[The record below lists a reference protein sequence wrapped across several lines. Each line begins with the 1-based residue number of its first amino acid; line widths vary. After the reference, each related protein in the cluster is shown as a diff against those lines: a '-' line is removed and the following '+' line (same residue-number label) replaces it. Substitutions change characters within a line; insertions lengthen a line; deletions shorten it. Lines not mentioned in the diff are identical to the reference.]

1 MRNAI
6 IYYFSGTGNTEKAV
20 KEYKK
25 YFEENGVETTLVKI
39 TAGCEIPS
47 PKDFDLVGFGYPVH
61 GFNAPQIVLDF
72 AKRIEGADK
81 NVFIV
86 KTSGEP
92 LAINNI
98 SSIKLMKILAGKGYR
113 LSSEFHYVMPYNMIF
128 RHEDGMASLMYRKL
142 VRSVPDD
149 AKKVLDGTEH
159 KLSRI
164 PFGSF
169 IAWLFRIEH
178 VAMKINGKYFKV
190 DEDKCVHCMKCVKGC
205 PENNITYKDGK
216 FVFGNECV
224 MCTRC
229 SFGCP
234 KDAIS
239 IGVLNGWRVNGG
251 YDFDAEPERQ
261 KGEHAGYCKR
271 SYDKYFADEEKN

>member
-1 MRNAI
+1 MRTAI

-20 KEYKK
+20 LEYKK
-25 YFEENGVETTLVKI
+25 NFANYGVETTLVKI

-47 PKDFDLVGFGYPVH
+47 PKDFDFVGFGYPVH

-72 AKRIEGADK
+72 AKRMESADK
-81 NVFIV
+81 KIFIV

-98 SSIKLMKILAGKGYR
+98 SSLKLMKILGKKGYT
-113 LSSEFHYVMPYNMIF
+113 LTSEFHYVMPYNMIF
-128 RHEDGMASLMYRKL
+128 RHDDGMAALMYRKL
-142 VRSVPDD
+142 VRAVPDD
-149 AKKVLDGTEH
+149 VDKVVDGKTH

-190 DEDKCVHCMKCVKGC
+190 DDDKCVHCMKCVKGC

-216 FVFGNECV
+216 FEFGNECV

-239 IGVLNGWRVNGG
+239 IGILNGWRVNGC
-251 YDFDAEPERQ
+251 YDFSAEPARQ
-261 KGEHAGYCKR
+261 QGKHSAYCKH
-271 SYDKYFADEEKN
+271 SYDKYFADEN